1 MGLPTPKLLH
11 EFLKNIWM
19 SWKLLRPLSIKSC
32 GCCRGIR
39 TQWQRGLQGKRG
51 WCLQEFFPQ
60 PWALTDSVLRNL
72 TRIRSAT
79 LWDTLYPIS
88 LALLHEPTLL
98 SSVLS
103 LCPLSDT
110 LYTEE
115 GPSEACVFFFSLSR
129 WVVLIKYQYPA
140 LGLIHTVPAFL
151 TLSML
156 FGHLGVQSKDL
167 SSPAVYKTMIWLI
180 R

>member
-1 MGLPTPKLLH
+1 MGLPILKLLH

-103 LCPLSDT
+103 LHSLTHCIQRKDHWKPVFSPFPSAAELSWSSINILPWVSFT
-110 LYTEE
+110 RVLHSWHCLCCSVILGCRVRTYLLLRYT
-115 GPSEACVFFFSLSR
+115 R
-129 WVVLIKYQYPA
+129 
-140 LGLIHTVPAFL
+140 
-151 TLSML
+151 
-156 FGHLGVQSKDL
+156 
-167 SSPAVYKTMIWLI
+167 
-180 R
+180 